1 MLDLI
6 GNLWIVI
13 SRSVV
18 LFFVTLIG
26 VRIMGKRSIAQ
37 LAPFDLAV
45 IIIIG
50 SLAALPLEESSIP
63 LINGVVPIFVM
74 VFLQYVLSVINL
86 HFREAEK
93 ITQGTSTPI
102 VINGQ
107 INKENMK
114 KEHMSQADL
123 YIMLRQQGVSN
134 MDDIAL
140 ATLEPTG
147 QISVILKKQAQPVTV
162 EDINLL
168 PLTRLDAIRMQ
179 SNQRTRDS
187 YHLLKETVE
196 RRNGN
201 TDARRNIENS

>member
-6 GNLWIVI
+6 SNMWIII
-13 SRSVV
+13 SRSLV
-18 LFFVTLIG
+18 LFFVTLVG

-45 IIIIG
+45 IMIIG
-50 SLAALPLEESSIP
+50 SLAALPLEEPSIP
-63 LINGVVPIFVM
+63 LINGAGPILIM
-74 VFLQYVLSVINL
+74 VFLQYMLSVINL
-86 HFREAEK
+86 HFRQAEK
-93 ITQGTSTPI
+93 VTQGTSTPI

-107 INKENMK
+107 TNKENMK

-123 YIMLRQQGVSN
+123 YIMLRQQGVDN

-147 QISVILKKQAQPVTV
+147 QISVILKKQAQPVTL
-162 EDINLL
+162 EDMDM
-168 PLTRLDAIRMQ
+168 LTLSRLDSIRMQ
-179 SNQRTRDS
+179 SSLRTKDS
-187 YHLLKETVE
+187 YRLLTETVE

-201 TDARRNIENS
+201 INGRKYM